1 MSRTTFRSGV
11 FSALSIGALVVTGG
25 LVTGGAADSTGVDS
39 WVVPQTQQ
47 AGEYWTAE
55 RMKAALPGDSL
66 VAGKVP
72 SGASESVAAGR
83 ERTVPKQ
90 NARPV
95 KPGATAQTPVAHI
108 GKVFFTFGGSNYVC
122 SANAISSAN
131 ESTVATAGH
140 CLNEGPGTFAT
151 RFTFVPA
158 YQNGS
163 APYGQ
168 WTATE
173 LHAPTNW
180 TSGGDITYDTG
191 FAVVSSPTG
200 VSLSDTVGAS
210 GVAFN
215 DSRGLTYSAFGYP
228 AASPFT
234 GETLQS
240 CYGTAT
246 NDPYGQSESQ
256 GIPCNMT
263 GGSSGGPWFIGS
275 SSAGVQNSLSS
286 FGSGGVKNTMFGPYW
301 GAAIASVYD
310 SASS

>member
-1 MSRTTFRSGV
+1 MSRTTFRSRALA
-11 FSALSIGALVVTGG
+11 ALSIGALTITGA
-25 LVTGGAADSTGVDS
+25 LVTGGAADSPDVAS

-55 RMKAALPGDSL
+55 RMRAALPGDSL
-66 VAGKVP
+66 VAGKTP

-83 ERTVPKQ
+83 ERTVAKQ
-90 NARPV
+90 NARQV
-95 KPGATAQTPVAHI
+95 KPGAAAQTPVAHI
-108 GKVFFTFGGSNYVC
+108 GKVFFTLGGSNYVC
-122 SANAISSAN
+122 SANAVSSAN

-191 FAVVSSPTG
+191 FAVVSSTTG

-215 DSRGLTYSAFGYP
+215 DDRGLTYSAFGYP

-240 CYGTAT
+240 CYGVAT
-246 NDPYGQSESQ
+246 DDPYGQSESQ
-256 GIPCNMT
+256 GIPCDMT

-275 SSAGVQNSLSS
+275 NSAGFQNSLNS
-286 FGSGGVKNTMFGPYW
+286 FGYSNVRNTMFGPYW
-301 GAAIASVYD
+301 GSVIASVYD